1 MDGVY
6 QIRTAITVEAFDSRM
21 TDQPTTASPRTLKT
35 VARAFDVVRALEELD
50 GAGVTE
56 LAEHLDLSKSVVYNY
71 LTTLRDEKFVVKE
84 GDTYSLSLQFLLVGE
99 YVRNQNV
106 LYRIGK
112 GEVEELAEKTGE
124 YAHLSTEQHGLSVNL
139 YKVSGEKAVGSDY
152 QTSKLQRA
160 DYLHFSA
167 TGKAILAHLPRERV
181 NWIVDTYGLP
191 RKTEETITDRDAL
204 FAELEHV
211 RERGYAL
218 NDEEEIKG
226 LQAVGAPVRN
236 RHGRVLGS
244 VSVSGPVKRMND
256 PDYHRTVVESVVNA
270 ANVIEVNVNMED
282 SDLDFPTFA

>member
-1 MDGVY
+1 
-6 QIRTAITVEAFDSRM
+6 M